1 MRKTTLVKYV
11 LIVGSLIAWG
21 AFCWIKIPQYQA
33 ENRAKDVK
41 LRIQIQ
47 QEHDRNYVDIIDSE
61 DNMHSVP
68 RSEYEEAHK
77 EDIYIQQYFNQNIS
91 IMNVPS
97 TETKTEESTEEEST
111 ETKAAETKAEESKA
125 EEYTEEESYMEYDKA
140 TLELLARLCE
150 SEAGIESYQCKV
162 YVASVVLN
170 RCLSEDHPDT
180 IKEVIWERV
189 GGTPQFSVTIKYN
202 GTCMLEKV
210 EPSKDSFK
218 AARHV
223 LDHGPQLPEDVT
235 VFYSNSC
242 KGNWV
247 ATRETYITIDHTT
260 FAYYWRKE

>member
-11 LIVGSLIAWG
+11 LIVGGLIAWG

-33 ENRAKDVK
+33 ENRAKDAK
-41 LRIQIQ
+41 LRMQIQ

-61 DNMHSVP
+61 GNIHSVP

-77 EDIYIQQYFNQNIS
+77 EDIYIQQYFDYNTFI
-91 IMNVPS
+91 INVPT
-97 TETKTEESTEEEST
+97 TETKTEEPTEEV
-111 ETKAAETKAEESKA
+111 
-125 EEYTEEESYMEYDKA
+125 SYMEYDEA
-140 TLELLARLCE
+140 TLELLASLCE
-150 SEAGIESYQCKV
+150 AEAGIESYQCKV

-170 RCLSEDHPDT
+170 RCLSEYHPDT
-180 IKEVIWERV
+180 IEEVIWERV
-189 GGTPQFSVTIKYN
+189 SGTPQFSVTIKHN
-202 GTCMLEKV
+202 GTCMLESV

-218 AARHV
+218 AAQYV
-223 LDHGPQLPEDVT
+223 LDHGPQLPKDVT

-247 ATRETYITIDHTT
+247 TTRETYTTIDHTI

>member
-1 MRKTTLVKYV
+1 MRKTTLVKYI

-33 ENRAKDVK
+33 ENRAKETK
-41 LRIQIQ
+41 LRMQIQ
-47 QEHDRNYVDIIDSE
+47 QEHIRNYVDIIDSE
-61 DNMHSVP
+61 GNIHSVP

-77 EDIYIQQYFNQNIS
+77 EDIYIQQYFDYNTFI
-91 IMNVPS
+91 INVPT
-97 TETKTEESTEEEST
+97 TETKTEEPTEEV
-111 ETKAAETKAEESKA
+111 
-125 EEYTEEESYMEYDKA
+125 SYMEYDEA

-170 RCLSEDHPDT
+170 RCLSEYHPNT

-189 GGTPQFSVTIKYN
+189 SGTPQFSVTIEHN
-202 GTCMLEKV
+202 GTCMLESV
-210 EPSKDSFK
+210 EPSEDSFK
-218 AARHV
+218 AAQYV
-223 LDHGPQLPEDVT
+223 LDHGPQLPKDVT
-235 VFYSNSC
+235 VFYSNTC

-247 ATRETYITIDHTT
+247 TTRETYTTLDHTI

>member
-33 ENRAKDVK
+33 ENRAKDAK
-41 LRIQIQ
+41 LRMQIQ

-61 DNMHSVP
+61 GNIHSVP

-77 EDIYIQQYFNQNIS
+77 EDVYIQQHFDHNTFI
-91 IMNVPS
+91 INVPT
-97 TETKTEESTEEEST
+97 TETKTEEPTEEV
-111 ETKAAETKAEESKA
+111 
-125 EEYTEEESYMEYDKA
+125 SYMEYDEA

-170 RCLSEDHPDT
+170 RCLSEYHPDT
-180 IKEVIWERV
+180 IEEVIWERV
-189 GGTPQFSVTIKYN
+189 SGTPQFSVTIKHN
-202 GTCMLEKV
+202 GTCMLESV
-210 EPSKDSFK
+210 EPSEDSFK
-218 AARHV
+218 AAQHV
-223 LDHGPQLPEDVT
+223 LDHGPQLPKDVT
-235 VFYSNSC
+235 VFYSNTC
-242 KGNWV
+242 KGDWV
-247 ATRETYITIDHTT
+247 TTRETYTTLDHTI

>member
-33 ENRAKDVK
+33 ENRAKEAK
-41 LRIQIQ
+41 LRMQIQ
-47 QEHDRNYVDIIDSE
+47 QEHTRNYVDIIDSE
-61 DNMHSVP
+61 GNIHSVP

-77 EDIYIQQYFNQNIS
+77 EDIT
-91 IMNVPS
+91 NVPNIATIEPNS
-97 TETKTEESTEEEST
+97 VITTAEPIEEI
-111 ETKAAETKAEESKA
+111 
-125 EEYTEEESYMEYDKA
+125 SYMEYDEA

-150 SEAGIESYQCKV
+150 AEAGIESYQCKV

-170 RCLSEDHPDT
+170 RCLSEYHPNT

-189 GGTPQFSVTIKYN
+189 SGTPQFSVTIKHN
-202 GTCMLEKV
+202 GTCMLESV
-210 EPSKDSFK
+210 EPSEDSFK
-218 AARHV
+218 AAQYV
-223 LDHGPQLPEDVT
+223 LDHGPQLPKDVT
-235 VFYSNSC
+235 VFYSNTC

-247 ATRETYITIDHTT
+247 TTRETYTTLDHTI

>member
-11 LIVGSLIAWG
+11 LIVGGLIAWG

-33 ENRAKDVK
+33 ENRAKEIK

-47 QEHDRNYVDIIDSE
+47 REHDRNYVDIIDSE
-61 DNMHSVP
+61 GNIHSVP

-77 EDIYIQQYFNQNIS
+77 EDITNTPNIA
-91 IMNVPS
+91 
-97 TETKTEESTEEEST
+97 TETAEPIEEEI
-111 ETKAAETKAEESKA
+111 
-125 EEYTEEESYMEYDKA
+125 SYMEYDEA

-189 GGTPQFSVTIKYN
+189 NGTPQFSVTIKHN
-202 GTCMLEKV
+202 GTCMLNSV

-218 AARHV
+218 AARYV
-223 LDHGPQLPEDVT
+223 LNHGPQLPKDVT
-235 VFYSNSC
+235 VFYSNTC

-247 ATRETYITIDHTT
+247 TTRETYTTLDHTI

>member
-33 ENRAKDVK
+33 ENRAKDAK
-41 LRIQIQ
+41 LRMQIQ

-61 DNMHSVP
+61 GNIHSVP

-77 EDIYIQQYFNQNIS
+77 EDIYIQQYFDYNTFIT
-91 IMNVPS
+91 NVPT
-97 TETKTEESTEEEST
+97 TETKTEEPTEEV
-111 ETKAAETKAEESKA
+111 
-125 EEYTEEESYMEYDKA
+125 SYMEYDEA

-170 RCLSEDHPDT
+170 RCLSEYHPDT
-180 IKEVIWERV
+180 IEEVIWERV
-189 GGTPQFSVTIKYN
+189 SGIPQFSVTIEYN
-202 GTCMLEKV
+202 GTCMLESV
-210 EPSKDSFK
+210 EPSEDSFK
-218 AARHV
+218 AAQYV
-223 LDHGPQLPEDVT
+223 LDHGPQLPKDVT
-235 VFYSNSC
+235 VFYSNTC
-242 KGNWV
+242 KGDWV
-247 ATRETYITIDHTT
+247 TTRETYTTLDHTT

>member
-11 LIVGSLIAWG
+11 LIVGGLIAWG

-33 ENRAKDVK
+33 ENRAKEIK

-47 QEHDRNYVDIIDSE
+47 REHDRNYVDIIDSE
-61 DNMHSVP
+61 GNIHSVP

-77 EDIYIQQYFNQNIS
+77 EDITNTPNIT
-91 IMNVPS
+91 
-97 TETKTEESTEEEST
+97 TETAEPIEEEI
-111 ETKAAETKAEESKA
+111 
-125 EEYTEEESYMEYDKA
+125 SYMEYDEA
-140 TLELLARLCE
+140 TLGLLARLCE

-189 GGTPQFSVTIKYN
+189 NGTPQFSVTIKHN
-202 GTCMLEKV
+202 GTCMLNSV

-218 AARHV
+218 AARYV
-223 LDHGPQLPEDVT
+223 LNHGPQLPKDVT
-235 VFYSNSC
+235 VFYSNTC

-247 ATRETYITIDHTT
+247 TTRETYTTLDHTI

>member
-33 ENRAKDVK
+33 ENRAKETK
-41 LRIQIQ
+41 LRMQIQ
-47 QEHDRNYVDIIDSE
+47 QEHIKNYVDIIDSE
-61 DNMHSVP
+61 GNIHSVP

-77 EDIYIQQYFNQNIS
+77 EDIYIQLYWNYSKSDI
-91 IMNVPS
+91 NVPVG
-97 TETKTEESTEEEST
+97 EESIEEVEEVEEE
-111 ETKAAETKAEESKA
+111 K
-125 EEYTEEESYMEYDKA
+125 EEEEKSYMEYDEA

-170 RCLSEDHPDT
+170 RCLSKQHPNT
-180 IKEVIWERV
+180 IKKVIWERV
-189 GGTPQFSVTIKYN
+189 SGTPQFSVTIEHN
-202 GTCMLEKV
+202 GTCMLESV
-210 EPSKDSFK
+210 EPSEDSFK
-218 AARHV
+218 AAQYV
-223 LDHGPQLPEDVT
+223 LDHGPQLPKDVT
-235 VFYSNSC
+235 VFYSNTC

-247 ATRETYITIDHTT
+247 TTRETYTTLDHTI

>member
-11 LIVGSLIAWG
+11 LIVGGLIAWG

-33 ENRAKDVK
+33 ENRAKDAK
-41 LRIQIQ
+41 LRMQIQ

-61 DNMHSVP
+61 GNIHSVP

-77 EDIYIQQYFNQNIS
+77 EDIYIQQYFDYNTFI
-91 IMNVPS
+91 INVPT
-97 TETKTEESTEEEST
+97 TETKTEEPTEEV
-111 ETKAAETKAEESKA
+111 
-125 EEYTEEESYMEYDKA
+125 SYMEYDEA

-170 RCLSEDHPDT
+170 RCLSEYHPDT
-180 IKEVIWERV
+180 IEEVIWERV
-189 GGTPQFSVTIKYN
+189 SGIPQFSVTIKYN
-202 GTCMLEKV
+202 GTCMLESV
-210 EPSKDSFK
+210 EPSEDSFK
-218 AARHV
+218 AAQYV
-223 LDHGPQLPEDVT
+223 LDHGPQLPKDVT
-235 VFYSNSC
+235 VFYSNTC

-247 ATRETYITIDHTT
+247 TTRETYTTLGHTI

>member
-11 LIVGSLIAWG
+11 LIVGGLIAWG

-33 ENRAKDVK
+33 ENRAKEIK

-47 QEHDRNYVDIIDSE
+47 REHDRNYVDIIDSE
-61 DNMHSVP
+61 GNIHSVP

-77 EDIYIQQYFNQNIS
+77 EDITNTPNIA
-91 IMNVPS
+91 P
-97 TETKTEESTEEEST
+97 ETAEPIEEE
-111 ETKAAETKAEESKA
+111 EI
-125 EEYTEEESYMEYDKA
+125 SYMEYDEA

-170 RCLSEDHPDT
+170 RCLSEYHPNT

-189 GGTPQFSVTIKYN
+189 SGTPQFSVTIEHN
-202 GTCMLEKV
+202 GTCMLESV
-210 EPSKDSFK
+210 EPSEDSFK
-218 AARHV
+218 AAQYV
-223 LDHGPQLPEDVT
+223 LDHGPQLPKDVT
-235 VFYSNSC
+235 VFYSNTC

-247 ATRETYITIDHTT
+247 TTRETYTTLDHTI

>member
-11 LIVGSLIAWG
+11 LIVGGLIAWG

-33 ENRAKDVK
+33 ENRAKEIK

-47 QEHDRNYVDIIDSE
+47 REHDRNYVDIIDSE
-61 DNMHSVP
+61 GNIHSVP

-77 EDIYIQQYFNQNIS
+77 EDITNTPNIA
-91 IMNVPS
+91 
-97 TETKTEESTEEEST
+97 TETAEPIEEE
-111 ETKAAETKAEESKA
+111 EI
-125 EEYTEEESYMEYDKA
+125 SYMEYDEA

-150 SEAGIESYQCKV
+150 AEAGIESYQCKV

-189 GGTPQFSVTIKYN
+189 NGTPQFSVTIKHN
-202 GTCMLEKV
+202 GTCMLNSV

-218 AARHV
+218 AARYV
-223 LDHGPQLPEDVT
+223 LNHGPQLPKDVT
-235 VFYSNSC
+235 VFYSNTC

-247 ATRETYITIDHTT
+247 TTREIYTTLDNTI

>member
-11 LIVGSLIAWG
+11 LIVGGLIAWG

-33 ENRAKDVK
+33 ENRAKEIK

-47 QEHDRNYVDIIDSE
+47 REHDRNYVDIIDSE
-61 DNMHSVP
+61 GNIHSVP

-77 EDIYIQQYFNQNIS
+77 EDITNTPNIA
-91 IMNVPS
+91 
-97 TETKTEESTEEEST
+97 TETAEPIEEE
-111 ETKAAETKAEESKA
+111 EI
-125 EEYTEEESYMEYDKA
+125 SYMEYDEE

-189 GGTPQFSVTIKYN
+189 NGTPQFSVTIKHN
-202 GTCMLEKV
+202 GTCMLNSV

-218 AARHV
+218 AARYV
-223 LDHGPQLPEDVT
+223 LNHGPQLPKDVT
-235 VFYSNSC
+235 VFYSNTC

-247 ATRETYITIDHTT
+247 TTREIYTTLDNTI